1 MILVFFA
8 VTLAYTALLGVFK
21 AVGAG
26 NCEKIKKFLDRI
38 FCVYIMI
45 WRAKT
50 RNVFV
55 RKKLIYS
62 NRRQYHRR

>member
-1 MILVFFA
+1 MTEF
-8 VTLAYTALLGVFK
+8 
-21 AVGAG
+21 
-26 NCEKIKKFLDRI
+26 

-45 WRAKT
+45 WRAET